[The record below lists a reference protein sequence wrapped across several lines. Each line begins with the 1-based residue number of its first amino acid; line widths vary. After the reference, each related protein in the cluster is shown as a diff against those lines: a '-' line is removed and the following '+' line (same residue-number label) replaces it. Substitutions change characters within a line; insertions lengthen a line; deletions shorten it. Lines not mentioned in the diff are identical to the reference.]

1 MYYGLRT
8 HIAYA
13 LRLLWRIRAIHI
25 LYAYNVITLNSSD
38 QCVYRKRKEN
48 MYLRSNCTLI
58 V

>member
-25 LYAYNVITLNSSD
+25 LYAYNVITPTPMTSAFTE
-38 QCVYRKRKEN
+38 KEKK
-48 MYLRSNCTLI
+48 MVPTF
-58 V
+58 